1 MVRHLEAGHGRP
13 VVLLHAFP
21 LSADMW
27 RPQLDRVPDGWR
39 FIAPDFRGFQ
49 PPGSS
54 VRPSAASVVPSTS
67 VDDYARDVLD
77 LMDGLG
83 IETGV
88 IGGLSMGGYVTLAV
102 HRLAPERFAGI
113 VLADTKAT
121 ADTEEA
127 RAGRRATAEKLR
139 AEGVDAVVEAM
150 LPKLLGETTRNK
162 QAHIA
167 DDVRRLA
174 TANEPQAIDE
184 AIHALMTRPDS
195 TTTLARIVVPTLVV
209 VGEEDVLTPQA
220 DAQFLAGGIAGS
232 ELVVLPQAG
241 HLSNLET
248 PEAFSAALAQFLSRL
263 L

>member
-1 MVRHLEAGHGRP
+1 VARHLESGRGRP

-49 PPGSS
+49 PPGSTLH
-54 VRPSAASVVPSTS
+54 PSATTAVPSTL
-67 VDDYARDVLD
+67 VDDYARDVLE

-83 IETGV
+83 IETAV
-88 IGGLSMGGYVTLAV
+88 IGGLSMGGYVTLAL
-102 HRLAPERFAGI
+102 HRLAPQRFAGM

-121 ADTEEA
+121 ADTDEGK
-127 RAGRRATAEKLR
+127 AGRRATADKLR
-139 AEGVDAVVEAM
+139 AEGVGAVVEAM
-150 LPKLLGETTRNK
+150 LPKLLGETTRKK
-162 QAHIA
+162 QPYIV

-174 TANEPQAIDE
+174 MANEPQAIDE

-195 TTTLARIVVPTLVV
+195 TSTLARIAVPTLVV

>member
-1 MVRHLEAGHGRP
+1 MARHLESGHGRP

-49 PPGSS
+49 PPGSDLH
-54 VRPSAASVVPSTS
+54 RSATTAAPSTS
-67 VDDYARDVLD
+67 VDDYARDVLE

-83 IETGV
+83 IETAV
-88 IGGLSMGGYVTLAV
+88 IGGLSMGGYVTLAL
-102 HRLAPERFAGI
+102 HRLAPERVAGM

-127 RAGRRATAEKLR
+127 KAGRRATAEKLR
-139 AEGVDAVVEAM
+139 AEGVGAVVEAM
-150 LPKLLGETTRNK
+150 LPKLLGETTRKK
-162 QAHIA
+162 QPHIA

-195 TTTLARIVVPTLVV
+195 TSTLARIVVPTLVV

-232 ELVVLPQAG
+232 ELVVLPHAG

-248 PEAFSAALAQFLSRL
+248 PDVFSAALAQFLSRL

>member
-1 MVRHLEAGHGRP
+1 
-13 VVLLHAFP
+13 
-21 LSADMW
+21 MW

-49 PPGSS
+49 APGSDLH
-54 VRPSAASVVPSTS
+54 PSATTAPPSTS
-67 VDDYARDVLD
+67 VDDYARDVLE

-83 IETGV
+83 LETAV
-88 IGGLSMGGYVTLAV
+88 IGGLSMGGYVTLAL
-102 HRLAPERFAGI
+102 HRLAPERVAGM

-121 ADTEEA
+121 ADTEEGK
-127 RAGRRATAEKLR
+127 AGRRATADKLR
-139 AEGVDAVVEAM
+139 AEGVGAVVEAM
-150 LPKLLGETTRNK
+150 LPKLLGETTRKK
-162 QAHIA
+162 QPHIA

-174 TANEPQAIDE
+174 TANQAQAIDE

-195 TTTLARIVVPTLVV
+195 TSTLARVVVPTLVV

-220 DAQFLAGGIAGS
+220 DAQLLAGGIAGS
-232 ELVVLPQAG
+232 KLVVLPHAG

-248 PEAFSAALAQFLSRL
+248 PDLFSAALAQFLARL